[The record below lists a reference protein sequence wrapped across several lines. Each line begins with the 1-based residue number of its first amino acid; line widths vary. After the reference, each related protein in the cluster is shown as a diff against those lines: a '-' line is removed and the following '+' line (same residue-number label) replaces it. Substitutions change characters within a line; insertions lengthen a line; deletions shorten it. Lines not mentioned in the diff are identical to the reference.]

1 MKLLFPNDEHAPV
14 ALVDGTTLVGSDAA
28 CAIRLALPGIAAASL
43 RDSSRDGGQT
53 LVRPL
58 TDSAATV
65 LNGRQIAGEAA
76 IKPGDLLLF
85 GRIGCRVVSAGVAAP
100 RTAPLAAVNEAG
112 DDMGHTRVR
121 MALPKY
127 LLRGVSGP
135 TFGKIYAVV
144 GTIARRSQQ
153 RQRHLHSDRRDF
165 APARPAAKCAERHRR
180 RGSGFGQ
187 RHVRQRQACA
197 QADAAEHRRRSALR
211 HRALPADVD
220 GAGSATGCR
229 GRCRCG
235 ASSWRARAAGLLVAV
250 PPRSAALVVIV
261 LGVLRYLG
269 RI

>member
-14 ALVDGTTLVGSDAA
+14 ALVEGITLVGSDAV
-28 CAIRLALPGIAAASL
+28 CAIRLALPGVAPRHCEL
-43 RDSSRDGGQT
+43 VTEGGQT

-65 LNGRQIAGEAA
+65 LNGRQIVGEATV
-76 IKPGDLLLF
+76 KPGDLLLF
-85 GRIGCRVVSAGVAAP
+85 GRTGCRVVSAGVAAP
-100 RTAPLAAVNEAG
+100 RTVPPAAPNESG

-144 GTIARRSQQ
+144 GTTAAGRSSDNDICIPIDEISRQHAR
-153 RQRHLHSDRRDF
+153 LKNV
-165 APARPAAKCAERHRR
+165 P
-180 RGSGFGQ
+180 SGI
-187 RHVRQRQACA
+187 VVE
-197 QADAAEHRRRSALR
+197 DL
-211 HRALPADVD
+211 
-220 GAGSATGCR
+220 GSANGTFINDKRVLKPTLLNVGDEVR
-229 GRCRCG
+229 FDTVRFLLMSTAQETQLAAAATAG
-235 ASSWRARAAGLLVAV
+235 AAPRPSSRTAGLLWLVATV
-250 PPRSAALVVIV
+250 AALVVVI

>member
-28 CAIRLALPGIAAASL
+28 CGIRLALPGIV
-43 RDSSRDGGQT
+43 SRHCELVADGGHI

-65 LNGRQIAGEAA
+65 LNGRQIVGEATV
-76 IKPGDLLLF
+76 KPGDLLLF
-85 GRIGCRVVSAGVAAP
+85 GRIGCRVVSTGVAAP
-100 RTAPLAAVNEAG
+100 RVAPPAAVNEAG

-144 GTIARRSQQ
+144 GTIAVGRNSDSDICIPIDEIS
-153 RQRHLHSDRRDF
+153 RQHARLKN
-165 APARPAAKCAERHRR
+165 AP
-180 RGSGFGQ
+180 SGI
-187 RHVRQRQACA
+187 VVE
-197 QADAAEHRRRSALR
+197 DL
-211 HRALPADVD
+211 
-220 GAGSATGCR
+220 GSANGTFINDKRVLKPTLLNTGDEVR
-229 GRCRCG
+229 FDTVRFLLMSTAQEAQLAVAG
-235 ASSWRARAAGLLVAV
+235 AAAAPRAAPRSAGLLWLVATL
-250 PPRSAALVVIV
+250 AALVVIA